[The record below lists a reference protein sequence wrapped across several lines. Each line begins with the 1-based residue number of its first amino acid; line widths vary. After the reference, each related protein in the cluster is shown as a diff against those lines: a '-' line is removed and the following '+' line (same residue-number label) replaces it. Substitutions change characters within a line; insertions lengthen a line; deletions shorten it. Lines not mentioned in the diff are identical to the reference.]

1 MYSDSSGLLGSE
13 RMPELLLDRSSP
25 HSRATSDG
33 TGSATP
39 LVLKLLATIVA
50 KAYGDIHRLTKIT
63 LLYAV
68 SVPPGVLHAKPWGGS
83 TWANGWAGRIS
94 GRDEPR
100 STCHRRR
107 LQSPYGGAYMITR
120 IIIRGYKSLNNFR
133 VDLGPIAVIVGPNA
147 SGKSNVLDALQLLAS
162 FVTSGTLT
170 RAFETSHRGKI
181 LESCSYGSEGLEGL
195 RKKPDARLRFE
206 VDVKLSDTVVEN
218 VKARCEALRKPHDET
233 TTDENTSKNRG
244 WIYERHL
251 RYVLE
256 VRVDTKTAGLSVV
269 DESLTPLRSD
279 LKPKSRKPFISK
291 EGNKLHLR
299 MEGQAHPRYLDIGL
313 DHTVASTELYAPHY
327 PHVVAFREELSRWRF
342 YYFEPKRLM
351 RAETPIADVKYV
363 DSSGGRLAAFYH
375 ALAANNPRQFN
386 AVVTALRSFIP
397 QIQEIGTEVDK
408 VGNVELTVL
417 ENGVPYSGRLISEG
431 TLRMLGIF
439 AAVNAPEP
447 PTLIGYEEPENG
459 IHPER
464 ISLVADL
471 FKNQAEL
478 RGFQLIVN
486 THSPWF
492 PDCFKESELFRCQRV
507 GGRTDWTRLS
517 ELGPLFKESA
527 IMHSLAD
534 FSVPET
540 P

>member
-1 MYSDSSGLLGSE
+1 
-13 RMPELLLDRSSP
+13 
-25 HSRATSDG
+25 
-33 TGSATP
+33 
-39 LVLKLLATIVA
+39 
-50 KAYGDIHRLTKIT
+50 
-63 LLYAV
+63 
-68 SVPPGVLHAKPWGGS
+68 
-83 TWANGWAGRIS
+83 
-94 GRDEPR
+94 
-100 STCHRRR
+100 
-107 LQSPYGGAYMITR
+107 MITR
-120 IIIRGYKSLNNFR
+120 VEIGGYKSLDGFK
-133 VDLGPIAVIVGPNA
+133 VDLGPVAVVVGPNA
-147 SGKSNVLDALQLLAS
+147 SGKSNVLDALQLLAG
-162 FVTSGTLT
+162 FVTEGTLA

-181 LESCSYGSEGLEGL
+181 LESCSYGREGLEGL
-195 RKKPDARLRFE
+195 REKPEAKLRFE
-206 VDVKLSDTVVEN
+206 VDVKLSDTVIEN
-218 VKARCEALRKPHDET
+218 VKARCEALRKPHDESS
-233 TTDENTSKNRG
+233 TDEKTSKNRE
-244 WIYERHL
+244 WIHEQHL

-269 DESLTPLRSD
+269 DESLTSLRSD
-279 LKPKSRKPFISK
+279 RKPKRRKSFISK

-313 DHTVASTELYAPHY
+313 DHTVVSTELYAPHY

-375 ALAANNPRQFN
+375 ALAANNPRQFK
-386 AVVTALRSFIP
+386 AIVAALRSFIP
-397 QIQEIGTEVDK
+397 QIQGIGTEVDK
-408 VGNVELTVL
+408 VGNVELTVR

-464 ISLVADL
+464 ITLVADL

-486 THSPWF
+486 THSPTF
-492 PDCFKESELFRCQRV
+492 PGCFKESQLFRCERV
-507 GGRTDWTRLS
+507 DGCTDWTPLS
-517 ELGPLFKESA
+517 KLGPLFKDFA
-527 IMHSLAD
+527 IRQSLAD
-534 FSVPET
+534 SSVP
-540 P
+540 

>member
-1 MYSDSSGLLGSE
+1 
-13 RMPELLLDRSSP
+13 
-25 HSRATSDG
+25 
-33 TGSATP
+33 
-39 LVLKLLATIVA
+39 
-50 KAYGDIHRLTKIT
+50 
-63 LLYAV
+63 
-68 SVPPGVLHAKPWGGS
+68 
-83 TWANGWAGRIS
+83 
-94 GRDEPR
+94 
-100 STCHRRR
+100 
-107 LQSPYGGAYMITR
+107 MITR
-120 IIIRGYKSLNNFR
+120 VEIRGYKSLNDFS

-147 SGKSNVLDALQLLAS
+147 SGKSNVLDALQLLAG
-162 FVTSGTLT
+162 FVTQGTLAS
-170 RAFETSHRGKI
+170 AFEAPHRGKI
-181 LESCSYGSEGLEGL
+181 LESCSYGAEGLEGL
-195 RKKPDARLRFE
+195 RNNPEVKLRFR
-206 VDVKLSDTVVEN
+206 VDVKLSKIVIEN
-218 VKARCEALRKPHDET
+218 VKARCEALRKPHDDT
-233 TTDENTSKNRG
+233 STDEKTNKNRE
-244 WIYERHL
+244 WIHEQHL

-256 VRVDTKTAGLSVV
+256 VRVDTQTAGLSVV

-279 LKPKSRKPFISK
+279 RKPKSSLSRKPFISK
-291 EGNKLHLR
+291 EDNKLHLR

-363 DSSGGRLAAFYH
+363 ESSGERLAAFYH
-375 ALAANNPRQFN
+375 ALAANNPRQFKSIV
-386 AVVTALRSFIP
+386 AALRSFIP
-397 QIQEIGTEVDK
+397 QVQGIRTEVDK

-417 ENGVPYSGRLISEG
+417 ENGVLYSGRLISEG

-486 THSPWF
+486 THSPTF
-492 PDCFKESELFRCQRV
+492 PQCFEDGELFRCERID
-507 GGRTDWTRLS
+507 GGTAWTALS
-517 ELGPLFKESA
+517 GAGVFKESA
-527 IMHSLAD
+527 IRQSLAD
-534 FSVPET
+534 FSVP
-540 P
+540 

>member
-1 MYSDSSGLLGSE
+1 
-13 RMPELLLDRSSP
+13 
-25 HSRATSDG
+25 
-33 TGSATP
+33 
-39 LVLKLLATIVA
+39 
-50 KAYGDIHRLTKIT
+50 
-63 LLYAV
+63 
-68 SVPPGVLHAKPWGGS
+68 
-83 TWANGWAGRIS
+83 
-94 GRDEPR
+94 
-100 STCHRRR
+100 
-107 LQSPYGGAYMITR
+107 MITR
-120 IIIRGYKSLNNFR
+120 VEIRGYKSLDRFR

-162 FVTSGTLT
+162 FVTEGTLA

-195 RKKPDARLRFE
+195 RKRPQAKLRFE
-206 VDVKLSDTVVEN
+206 VDVKLSDTVIAD
-218 VKARCEALRKPHDET
+218 VKARCETLRKPHDET
-233 TTDENTSKNRG
+233 PNDEKVSKNRA

-269 DESLTPLRSD
+269 DESLASLRSD
-279 LKPKSRKPFISK
+279 REPKSRKPFISK
-291 EGNKLHLR
+291 EGGKLHLR
-299 MEGQAHPRYLDIGL
+299 MEGQAHPLYLDIGL
-313 DHTVASTELYAPHY
+313 DLTVVSTELYAPHY

-375 ALAANNPRQFN
+375 ALAANNPRQFK
-386 AVVTALRSFIP
+386 AIKASLRSFIP
-397 QIQEIGTEVDK
+397 QIQGIRTEVDK

-486 THSPWF
+486 THSPTFPEWF
-492 PDCFKESELFRCQRV
+492 KDTELFRCERV
-507 GGRTDWTRLS
+507 AGRTDWTPLS
-517 ELGPLFKESA
+517 NLGPLFKESA
-527 IMHSLAD
+527 IRQSLAD
-534 FSVPET
+534 SSVP
-540 P
+540 

>member
-1 MYSDSSGLLGSE
+1 
-13 RMPELLLDRSSP
+13 
-25 HSRATSDG
+25 
-33 TGSATP
+33 
-39 LVLKLLATIVA
+39 
-50 KAYGDIHRLTKIT
+50 
-63 LLYAV
+63 
-68 SVPPGVLHAKPWGGS
+68 
-83 TWANGWAGRIS
+83 
-94 GRDEPR
+94 
-100 STCHRRR
+100 
-107 LQSPYGGAYMITR
+107 MITR
-120 IIIRGYKSLNNFR
+120 VGIRGYKSLDDFE
-133 VDLGPIAVIVGPNA
+133 VKLGPIAVIVGPNA

-162 FVTSGTLT
+162 FVTSRTLT

-181 LESCSYGSEGLEGL
+181 LESCSYGPDGLEGL
-195 RKKPDARLRFE
+195 RKNPDAKLRFE
-206 VDVKLSDTVVEN
+206 VDVKLSDIVIEN
-218 VKARCEALRKPHDET
+218 VKARCETLRKPHDET
-233 TTDENTSKNRG
+233 STDEKTSKNRG
-244 WIYERHL
+244 SINERYL

-279 LKPKSRKPFISK
+279 RKPKSRKPFISK
-291 EGNKLHLR
+291 EGGKLHLR

-313 DHTVASTELYAPHY
+313 DHTVVSTELYAPHY

-375 ALAANNPRQFN
+375 ALAANDSRQFKDIV
-386 AVVTALRSFIP
+386 AALRAFIP
-397 QIQEIGTEVDK
+397 QIQGIKTDVDK

-417 ENGVPYSGRLISEG
+417 ENGVHYSGRLISEG

-439 AAVNAPEP
+439 AALNAPSP

-464 ISLVADL
+464 ISLVAEL

-486 THSPWF
+486 SHSPTF
-492 PDCFKESELFRCQRV
+492 PEYFKGSELFRCERV
-507 GGRTDWTRLS
+507 DGRTNWTPLS
-517 ELGPLFKESA
+517 MVGPLFQESS
-527 IMHSLAD
+527 IRQSLAD
-534 FSVPET
+534 SSAPLEQ
-540 P
+540 

>member
-1 MYSDSSGLLGSE
+1 
-13 RMPELLLDRSSP
+13 
-25 HSRATSDG
+25 
-33 TGSATP
+33 
-39 LVLKLLATIVA
+39 
-50 KAYGDIHRLTKIT
+50 
-63 LLYAV
+63 
-68 SVPPGVLHAKPWGGS
+68 
-83 TWANGWAGRIS
+83 
-94 GRDEPR
+94 
-100 STCHRRR
+100 
-107 LQSPYGGAYMITR
+107 MITR
-120 IIIRGYKSLNNFR
+120 VDIRGYKSLDGFS

-147 SGKSNVLDALQLLAS
+147 SGKSNVLDALQLLAG
-162 FVTSGTLT
+162 FVTEGTLT

-195 RKKPDARLRFE
+195 RKKPEAKLRFQ
-206 VDVKLSDTVVEN
+206 VDVKLSDTVIEN
-218 VKARCEALRKPHDET
+218 VKARCEALRKPHEET
-233 TTDENTSKNRG
+233 STDEKTSKNRG
-244 WIYERHL
+244 WIHEQHL

-256 VRVDTKTAGLSVV
+256 VRVDTKSAGLSVV

-279 LKPKSRKPFISK
+279 RQPKSSLSRKPFISK
-291 EGNKLHLR
+291 EAGKLHLR

-313 DHTVASTELYAPHY
+313 DHTVVSTELYAPHY

-375 ALAANNPRQFN
+375 ALAANNPRQFK
-386 AVVTALRSFIP
+386 AVVAALRSFIP

-439 AAVNAPEP
+439 AAVNAPES

-486 THSPWF
+486 THSPTF
-492 PDCFKESELFRCQRV
+492 PGYFKDSELLRCERV
-507 GGRTDWTRLS
+507 DGRTDWTPLS
-517 ELGPLFKESA
+517 EQAPLFKDLA
-527 IMHSLAD
+527 IRESLAD
-534 FSVPET
+534 SSVQ
-540 P
+540 